1 MLCKVAVNKLLG
13 LLELLVEIGFGI
25 HIPSDFDDLLLV
37 IGHVAM
43 IGKYACK
50 SSEFAAPAGIEF
62 SPPVIL
68 CCRQYFLKRGFI

>member
-1 MLCKVAVNKLLG
+1 
-13 LLELLVEIGFGI
+13 
-25 HIPSDFDDLLLV
+25 
-37 IGHVAM
+37 M